1 MHYILNQI
9 SMSNSLIFVIIVGDY
24 PVIYSG
30 KFNQKGLNFFL
41 RIMEYTSAHMH
52 REELMLSSWYKPHE
66 MGPIINSVDINCLV
80 CLRMYADC
88 DKLYVSSYYT
98 SAWILLLM
106 VFCGLQ
112 FVVLVFSVLVVGARV
127 FRGFQQNNW
136 VLASLVGLGIT
147 CVSRVILFRQ
157 F

>member
-1 MHYILNQI
+1 
-9 SMSNSLIFVIIVGDY
+9 MSNNLIFVIIFGDY
-24 PVIYSG
+24 PMIYSG
-30 KFNQKGLNFFL
+30 KFNWKGLNFFL
-41 RIMEYTSAHMH
+41 RIMEYTSANMH

-66 MGPIINSVDINCLV
+66 MGPIINSFDINSLV

-88 DKLYVSSYYT
+88 DKLYVGSYYT
-98 SAWILLLM
+98 STWILLLM

-112 FVVLVFSVLVVGARV
+112 FGVWVVLVFNVLVVGARV

-136 VLASLVGLGIT
+136 VLPSLVGSGIM
-147 CVSRVILFRQ
+147 CVSRVTLFRQ

>member
-1 MHYILNQI
+1 
-9 SMSNSLIFVIIVGDY
+9 MSNSLIFVIIVGDY
-24 PVIYSG
+24 PMIYSG
-30 KFNQKGLNFFL
+30 KFNRKGLNFFL

-66 MGPIINSVDINCLV
+66 MGPIINSVDINGLV

-88 DKLYVSSYYT
+88 DKLYVGSYCT

-112 FVVLVFSVLVVGARV
+112 FGVWWFWCLVF
-127 FRGFQQNNW
+127 
-136 VLASLVGLGIT
+136 
-147 CVSRVILFRQ
+147 
-157 F
+157 